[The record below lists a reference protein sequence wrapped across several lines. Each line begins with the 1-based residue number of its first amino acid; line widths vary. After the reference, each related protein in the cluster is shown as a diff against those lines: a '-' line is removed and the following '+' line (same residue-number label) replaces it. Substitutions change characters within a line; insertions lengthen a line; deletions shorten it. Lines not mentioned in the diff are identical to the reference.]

1 MNLIAAMTFG
11 VAAFILAYEIERA
24 ISRAQTKKIVRQQV
38 GIATLSKV
46 DRPNLF
52 TSTKSK
58 LTVVGILIS
67 LITAIVAG
75 PLGIFAGFV
84 PWYIWRSMSKK
95 ARRKRSDQLVNQ
107 LSPAL
112 EQMIGHLAIGSNV
125 IAALSEVSENCADP
139 LGGLL
144 REVLAQVRLGDSLD
158 EVLQTISDRE
168 NDRHLGVVASAIGL
182 HSRHGGSLVE
192 ILGTVAE
199 TIEEEDRLRRDI
211 ASLTADGRISAQVL
225 LAMPIIMFVV
235 ISLLSPGYTTPLFN
249 SSLGRMLSMSGIV
262 LGTVGWMWLRSLST
276 PKVTA

>member
-58 LTVVGILIS
+58 LIVVGILIS

-84 PWYIWRSMSKK
+84 PWYIWRSMTKK

-144 REVLAQVRLGDSLD
+144 REVLAQVRLGDTLD

-235 ISLLSPGYTTPLFN
+235 ISLLSPGYTSPLFN

>member
-58 LTVVGILIS
+58 LIVAGILIS
-67 LITAIVAG
+67 LVTAIVAG

-84 PWYIWRSMSKK
+84 PWYIWRSMTKK

-235 ISLLSPGYTTPLFN
+235 ISLLSPGYTSPLFN

>member
-58 LTVVGILIS
+58 LIVVGILIS
-67 LITAIVAG
+67 LVTAIVAG

-235 ISLLSPGYTTPLFN
+235 ISLLSPGYTSPLFN

>member
-11 VAAFILAYEIERA
+11 VAAFILVYEIQRA

-52 TSTKSK
+52 TSTKSM
-58 LTVVGILIS
+58 LIVVGILIS
-67 LITAIVAG
+67 LVTAILVG
-75 PLGIFAGFV
+75 PLGLIAGIV
-84 PWYIWRSMSKK
+84 PWYIWRSMTKK
-95 ARRKRSDQLVNQ
+95 ARRKRSDQIVNQ

-139 LGGLL
+139 LSGLL

-158 EVLQTISDRE
+158 EVLQTISERE

-235 ISLLSPGYTTPLFN
+235 ISLLSPGYTSPLFN

>member
-1 MNLIAAMTFG
+1 M
-11 VAAFILAYEIERA
+11 
-24 ISRAQTKKIVRQQV
+24 
-38 GIATLSKV
+38 

-58 LTVVGILIS
+58 LIVAGILIS
-67 LITAIVAG
+67 LVTAIVTG

-84 PWYIWRSMSKK
+84 PWYIWRSMTKK

-158 EVLQTISDRE
+158 EVLQTISERE

-235 ISLLSPGYTTPLFN
+235 ISLLSPGYTSPLFN

>member
-1 MNLIAAMTFG
+1 MNLIVAMTFG

-58 LTVVGILIS
+58 LIVVGILIS
-67 LITAIVAG
+67 LVTAIVAG

-84 PWYIWRSMSKK
+84 PWYIWRSMTKK

-158 EVLQTISDRE
+158 EVLQTISERE

-235 ISLLSPGYTTPLFN
+235 ISLLSPGYTSPLFN